1 MKAKTWKMLKDVAR
15 VKQDASAVRLARML
29 TQCGEMEQKLALL
42 LVYRDDYRSRLAR
55 AQAQGIQGERL
66 RNYQQFLANLQSA
79 IEQQAELVSAMQHQL
94 GLAQQSLAGERRKVD
109 SYGVLDHR
117 QQALASSRDQR
128 RQQAIHDEFA
138 TKSFLKRAA
147 GGAD

>member
-1 MKAKTWKMLKDVAR
+1 MFNKSTRALAVGVLAIGLGS
-15 VKQDASAVRLARML
+15 SA
-29 TQCGEMEQKLALL
+29 CGNDLSLQPQSAITSGNIFS
-42 LVYRDDYRSRLAR
+42 DPA
-55 AQAQGIQGERL
+55 A
-66 RNYQQFLANLQSA
+66 YQQFLANLQSA

-128 RQQAIHDEFA
+128 RQQAIHDELA

-147 GGAD
+147 GGDD